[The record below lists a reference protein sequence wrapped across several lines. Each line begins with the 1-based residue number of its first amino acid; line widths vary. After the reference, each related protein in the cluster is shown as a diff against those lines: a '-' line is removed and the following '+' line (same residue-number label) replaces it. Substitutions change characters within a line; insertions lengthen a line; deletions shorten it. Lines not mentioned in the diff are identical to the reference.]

1 MNDDKSFLGRGWS
14 FPPTFDSSSREI
26 VMLDGED
33 DIKSSLEI
41 LLSTALGERVMQPKY
56 GCNLS
61 DLLFEPLTTTLQ
73 TELQNKI
80 QVAILFFEPRID
92 VQKILLIPQNNVNGV
107 LLISIDYIVRSTNS
121 RGNLVY
127 PFYLSEV

>member
-14 FPPTFDSSSREI
+14 FPPTFDSSAREI

-61 DLLFEPLTTTLQ
+61 DLLFEPVTTTLQ

-80 QVAILFFEPRID
+80 QVAILFFEARID
-92 VQKILLIPQNNVNGV
+92 VQKISLVPQNNVNGV